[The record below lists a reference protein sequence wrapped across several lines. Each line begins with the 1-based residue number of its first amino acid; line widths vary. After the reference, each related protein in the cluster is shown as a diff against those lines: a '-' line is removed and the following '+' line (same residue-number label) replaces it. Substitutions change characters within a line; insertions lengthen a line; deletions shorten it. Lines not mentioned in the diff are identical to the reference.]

1 MFNVIDGA
9 RGPHRGDV
17 AVRAPVPA
25 IAPCST
31 SPGTSDRIIMYL
43 NLGALLHR
51 NSSATL
57 RVLEV
62 KEGFEL
68 LT

>member
-1 MFNVIDGA
+1 MFNVMDGA

-25 IAPCST
+25 IAPHST
-31 SPGTSDRIIMYL
+31 SPGTSDRIITYL